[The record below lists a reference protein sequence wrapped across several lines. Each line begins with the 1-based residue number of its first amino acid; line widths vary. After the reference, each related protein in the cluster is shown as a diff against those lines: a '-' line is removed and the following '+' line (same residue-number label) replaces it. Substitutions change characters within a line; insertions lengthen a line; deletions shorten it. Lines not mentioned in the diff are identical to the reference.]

1 MKNEATKHRS
11 EYASKFKL
19 DDLVKNS
26 SNGYLKKKKNYVRK
40 IMIGIENI
48 SIRMEFC

>member
-11 EYASKFKL
+11 EHASKFKL

-26 SNGYLKKKKNYVRK
+26 SNGYLKKKKITLEK
-40 IMIGIENI
+40 
-48 SIRMEFC
+48 

>member
-11 EYASKFKL
+11 EHASKFKL

-26 SNGYLKKKKNYVRK
+26 SNGYLKKKNYVRK

-48 SIRMEFC
+48 SICMEFC